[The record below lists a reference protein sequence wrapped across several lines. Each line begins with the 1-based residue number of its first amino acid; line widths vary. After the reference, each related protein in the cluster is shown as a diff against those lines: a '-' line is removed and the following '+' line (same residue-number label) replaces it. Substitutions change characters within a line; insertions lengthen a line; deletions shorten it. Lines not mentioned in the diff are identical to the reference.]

1 MSRANGDEDG
11 DGLGTVAAAI
21 YSDANLH
28 GEIGAR
34 EMRINQRKLRDANG
48 TRSYEMMIPAG

>member
-1 MSRANGDEDG
+1 VSRANGIEDG

-21 YSDANLH
+21 YSDGSNLH

-34 EMRINQRKLRDANG
+34 EMRINQHKLRDEW
-48 TRSYEMMIPAG
+48 RSYEMIPAE

>member
-1 MSRANGDEDG
+1 MSRANGIEDG

-28 GEIGAR
+28 SEIGAR
-34 EMRINQRKLRDANG
+34 EMRINQHKLWDEW
-48 TRSYEMMIPAG
+48 RSYEMMIPAE

>member
-1 MSRANGDEDG
+1 VSRANGIEDG
-11 DGLGTVAAAI
+11 DGLGTVAVAI

-34 EMRINQRKLRDANG
+34 EMRINQHKLRDEW
-48 TRSYEMMIPAG
+48 RSYEMIPAE